1 MLKLPAKSGKWGRK
15 EATEVGGEGRVML
28 MWDEPMVRQ
37 INMQRAASF
46 SQLVEFAQKSL

>member
-1 MLKLPAKSGKWGRK
+1 MLNLPAKSGKWGRK
-15 EATEVGGEGRVML
+15 EETEVGSEGCVML

-46 SQLVEFAQKSL
+46 SQLVEFAKKSW